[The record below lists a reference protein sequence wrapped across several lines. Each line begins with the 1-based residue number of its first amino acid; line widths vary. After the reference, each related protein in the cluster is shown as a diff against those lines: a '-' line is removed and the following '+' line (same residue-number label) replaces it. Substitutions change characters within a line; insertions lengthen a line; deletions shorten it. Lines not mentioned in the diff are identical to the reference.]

1 MGKRK
6 ESEASE
12 PLSCDFGVESVCKR
26 AGPRELWCEDGTD
39 SSSRVSWLCAVL
51 GNEKGG
57 GIAFLTGSARAGG
70 LEAWVLGPGVG

>member
-1 MGKRK
+1 MRGWHKQ
-6 ESEASE
+6 S
-12 PLSCDFGVESVCKR
+12 G
-26 AGPRELWCEDGTD
+26 
-39 SSSRVSWLCAVL
+39 SRVSWLCALL